1 MVYIYMYG
9 MWYIVIYIYSWGYN
23 MVKAIYEVGPH
34 LKVAMGL

>member
-1 MVYIYMYG
+1 MVYIYV
-9 MWYIVIYIYSWGYN
+9 WYVVYSYIYSWGYN